1 MVYTLAIMYN
11 NNKEI
16 VSSKLFKVFRKLSK
30 INSMTRNYGTNELL
44 YEAEVR
50 VIKAVKENEGI
61 HVTALAEMLGVT
73 KGAVSHSL
81 VQLEK
86 KGMIIK
92 QPDSSNQSRLLLKLT
107 EKGDIAYNSHEKLH
121 EEINNIIELMLADES
136 IDFENC
142 LSDFLSK
149 LDKVF
154 TDFIKE

>member
-1 MVYTLAIMYN
+1 MM
-11 NNKEI
+11 NNKNNEI
-16 VSSKLFKVFRKLSK
+16 ISSKFFKVFRKLSK

-61 HVTALAEMLGVT
+61 HVTALAEMLEVT

-81 VQLEK
+81 VQLKK
-86 KGMIIK
+86 KGMIVK
-92 QPDSSNQSRLLLKLT
+92 QPDSTNQSRLLLKLT
-107 EKGDIAYNSHEKLH
+107 EKGEIAYSNHEKLH
-121 EEINNIIELMLADES
+121 EKINNVIESILADES
-136 IDFENC
+136 SDFESC